1 MEDLSLHI
9 LDIVENSIEAGARDV
24 RIHIRE
30 DTEDDLLEVIIE
42 DDGRG
47 MDAEVIAKVRDPFYT
62 TRKTRRVGLGLSLF
76 QEAARE
82 TGGDLYLRSDEGK
95 GTKVTATFQHS
106 HIDRK
111 PLGDIARTLR
121 TLMLSHPEIRFRFN
135 HFCDGEEVTFDTGLM
150 GNGAGE
156 EQRKS
161 SSADDLDVSGNQPHM
176 SEASD
181 E

>member
-9 LDIVENSIEAGARDV
+9 LDIVENSIEAGAKEV
-24 RIHIRE
+24 GIHIRE
-30 DTEDDLLEVIIE
+30 DIEDDLLEVIIE

-47 MDAEVIAKVRDPFYT
+47 MDAKAISQVRDPFYT
-62 TRKTRRVGLGLSLF
+62 TRKTRRVGLGLSLLE
-76 QEAARE
+76 EAARE
-82 TGGDLYLRSDEGK
+82 AGGNLSLRSEQGK
-95 GTKVTATFQHS
+95 GTRVTATFQHS

-121 TLMLSHPEIRFRFN
+121 TLIFSHPEIRFRFN
-135 HFCDGEEVTFDTGLM
+135 HFCDGEEETFDTGLM

-161 SSADDLDVSGNQPHM
+161 SSADDLDISGNQPHM